1 MSRFRQGLELAG
13 ISWRTIVSDKSLAVF
28 PVLGAISAVAPT
40 AAFVIPG
47 LFLVGADSASAGAG
61 TWIGIVLFVIAA
73 YLAAFVG
80 IFFSVALASC
90 AYRSLQG
97 EDTTVREGIAA
108 ARQRIP
114 QIAGWAA
121 VTTTVN
127 LIIRA
132 IEARF
137 QGVGGAIVA
146 ALGGLAWALVTFL
159 AVPVITFEGT
169 GPWQTLKRSSGLF
182 RQRWGQQVVGL
193 GVTTGVVA
201 LFGVLPGIVA
211 VFFGIALLPGALGI
225 TLIALGALAIIVG
238 SIISATLSQVLAVA
252 LYRFAADGVAV
263 GPFTEAQLN
272 SVVQPRGRRGRR
284 GGDEAPA

>member
-13 ISWRTIVSDKSLAVF
+13 VSWRTIVNDRSLAVF
-28 PVLGAISAVAPT
+28 PVLGAVSAVALT

-47 LFLVGADSASAGAG
+47 LFLVADEAASTAL
-61 TWIGIVLFVIAA
+61 TVTGIVLFAIAA

-90 AYRSLQG
+90 ANRSLQG

-108 ARQRIP
+108 ARERIP
-114 QIAGWAA
+114 QIAGWAL

-127 LIIRA
+127 LILRA

-137 QGVGGAIVA
+137 QGVGGAIVS

-159 AVPVITFEGT
+159 AVPVIAFEGT
-169 GPWQTLKRSSGLF
+169 GPLQTLKRSAGLF
-182 RQRWGQQVVGL
+182 RHRWGQQVVGL

-201 LFGVLPGIVA
+201 LFGILPGVA
-211 VFFGIALLPGALGI
+211 MLFLGIAIAPSIGGFLLI
-225 TLIALGALAIIVG
+225 VIGALAIIVA
-238 SIISATLSQVLAVA
+238 SILSATLSQVLAVA
-252 LYRFAADGVAV
+252 LYRFAAEGIAV
-263 GPFTEAQLN
+263 GPFTEEQLQ
-272 SVVQPRGRRGRR
+272 SVVRPRRGR
-284 GGDEAPA
+284 GKTSPI

>member
-13 ISWRTIVSDKSLAVF
+13 VSWRTVVADRSLAVF
-28 PVLGAISAVAPT
+28 PVLGAISAVALT
-40 AAFVIPG
+40 AAFVVPG
-47 LFLVGADSASAGAG
+47 LFLVADDSMASGG
-61 TWIGIVLFVIAA
+61 WIGIVLFAIAA

-90 AYRSLQG
+90 ADRSLKG

-114 QIAGWAA
+114 QIAGWAL
-121 VTTTVN
+121 VTTTIN
-127 LIIRA
+127 LVLRA

-137 QGVGGAIVA
+137 QGVGGAIVS

-159 AVPVITFEGT
+159 AVPVIAFEGT
-169 GPWQTLKRSSGLF
+169 GPWQTLRRSSGLF

-201 LFGVLPGIVA
+201 LFGVLPGIA
-211 VFFGIALLPGALGI
+211 MLILGIAIAPAVGGFV
-225 TLIALGALAIIVG
+225 LIAIGALAIIIG

-263 GPFTEAQLN
+263 GPFTEAQLQ
-272 SVVQPRGRRGRR
+272 SVVRPRRGA
-284 GGDEAPA
+284 GAPGSI

>member
-13 ISWRTIVSDKSLAVF
+13 VSWRTIVNDRSLAVF
-28 PVLGAISAVAPT
+28 PVLGAISAVALT

-47 LFLVGADSASAGAG
+47 LFLVADEAASTALMV
-61 TWIGIVLFVIAA
+61 TGIVLFAIAA

-108 ARQRIP
+108 ARERIP
-114 QIAGWAA
+114 QIAGWAL

-127 LIIRA
+127 LILRA

-137 QGVGGAIVA
+137 QGVGGAIVSV
-146 ALGGLAWALVTFL
+146 LGGLAWALVTFL
-159 AVPVITFEGT
+159 AVPVIAFEGT
-169 GPWQTLKRSSGLF
+169 GPMQTLKRSAGLF
-182 RQRWGQQVVGL
+182 RHRWGQQVVGL

-201 LFGVLPGIVA
+201 LFGILPGIA
-211 VFFGIALLPGALGI
+211 MLFIGIAIAPSIGGFV
-225 TLIALGALAIIVG
+225 LIVIGALAIIVA
-238 SIISATLSQVLAVA
+238 SILSATLSQVLAVA

-263 GPFTEAQLN
+263 GPFTEEQLQ
-272 SVVQPRGRRGRR
+272 SVVRPRRGR
-284 GGDEAPA
+284 GETSPI

>member
-13 ISWRTIVSDKSLAVF
+13 VSWRTIVNDRSLAVF
-28 PVLGAISAVAPT
+28 PVLGAISAVALT

-47 LFLVGADSASAGAG
+47 LFLVADEAASTALMV
-61 TWIGIVLFVIAA
+61 TGIVLFAIAA

-90 AYRSLQG
+90 ANRSLQG
-97 EDTTVREGIAA
+97 EDTTVRQGIAA
-108 ARQRIP
+108 ARERIP
-114 QIAGWAA
+114 QIAGWAL

-127 LIIRA
+127 LILRA

-137 QGVGGAIVA
+137 QGVGGAIVS

-159 AVPVITFEGT
+159 AVPVIAFEGT
-169 GPWQTLKRSSGLF
+169 GPLQTLKRSSGLF

-201 LFGVLPGIVA
+201 LFGILPGIA
-211 VFFGIALLPGALGI
+211 MLFFGIAIAPSIGGFV
-225 TLIALGALAIIVG
+225 LIVIGALAIIVA
-238 SIISATLSQVLAVA
+238 SILSATLSQVLAVA

-263 GPFTEAQLN
+263 GPFTEEQLK
-272 SVVQPRGRRGRR
+272 SVVRPRRGR
-284 GGDEAPA
+284 GEASPI

>member
-1 MSRFRQGLELAG
+1 M
-13 ISWRTIVSDKSLAVF
+13 SDKSLAAF
-28 PVLGAISAVAPT
+28 PVLGAISATALT

-47 LFLVGADSASAGAG
+47 LFLAVDESASTGLLVLA
-61 TWIGIVLFVIAA
+61 IVLFVIAA

-80 IFFSVALASC
+80 IFFSVALAAC
-90 AYRSLQG
+90 ANRSLQG

-137 QGVGGAIVA
+137 QGVGGAVVA
-146 ALGGLAWALVTFL
+146 AGGGRAWARGSFL
-159 AVPVITFEGT
+159 AVPVFTFEGP
-169 GPWQTLKRSSGLF
+169 GPWQTLRRSSGLF

-201 LFGVLPGIVA
+201 LFGILPGIVM
-211 VFFGIALLPGALGI
+211 VFFGIALLPAAGGI
-225 TLIALGALAIIVG
+225 VLVIIGALAIIVG
-238 SIISATLSQVLAVA
+238 SILSATLSQVLAVA

-263 GPFTEAQLN
+263 GPFTEEQLQA
-272 SVVQPRGRRGRR
+272 VVRPRRRRRGE
-284 GGDEAPA
+284 EAPA

>member
-28 PVLGAISAVAPT
+28 PVLGAVSAVALT

-47 LFLVGADSASAGAG
+47 LFLVSDESMGAG
-61 TWIGIVLFVIAA
+61 GWIGIVLFVIAA

-80 IFFSVALASC
+80 IFFSVALAAC
-90 AYRSLQG
+90 ANRSLQG

-108 ARQRIP
+108 ARERIP

-159 AVPVITFEGT
+159 AVPVIAFEGT
-169 GPWQTLKRSSGLF
+169 GPWQTLRRSSGLF

-211 VFFGIALLPGALGI
+211 VFFGIARLPGAGGI
-225 TLIALGALAIIVG
+225 VLIAIGALAILIA

-263 GPFTEAQLN
+263 GPFTEEQLN
-272 SVVQPRGRRGRR
+272 SVVRPRERGRRGR
-284 GGDEAPA
+284 GEATA

>member
-13 ISWRTIVSDKSLAVF
+13 VSWRTVVADRSLAVF
-28 PVLGAISAVAPT
+28 PVLGAISALALT
-40 AAFVIPG
+40 AAFVVPG
-47 LFLVGADSASAGAG
+47 LFLVADDSMAAGG
-61 TWIGIVLFVIAA
+61 WIGIVLFAIAA

-90 AYRSLQG
+90 ADRSLKG
-97 EDTTVREGIAA
+97 EDTTVRQGIAA
-108 ARQRIP
+108 ARERIP
-114 QIAGWAA
+114 QIAGWAL
-121 VTTTVN
+121 VTTTIN
-127 LIIRA
+127 LILRA

-137 QGVGGAIVA
+137 QGVGGAIVS

-159 AVPVITFEGT
+159 AVPVIAFEGT
-169 GPWQTLKRSSGLF
+169 GPWQTLRRSSGLF

-201 LFGVLPGIVA
+201 LFGVLPGIAMLVL
-211 VFFGIALLPGALGI
+211 GIAIAPAVGGFV
-225 TLIALGALAIIVG
+225 LIAIGALAIIIG

-263 GPFTEAQLN
+263 GPFTEAQLQ
-272 SVVQPRGRRGRR
+272 SVVRPRRGA
-284 GGDEAPA
+284 GAPGSI

>member
-13 ISWRTIVSDKSLAVF
+13 ISWRTIVADRSLAVF
-28 PVLGAISAVAPT
+28 PVLGAISALALT

-47 LFLVGADSASAGAG
+47 LLLLAYDSTSTGLMVL
-61 TWIGIVLFVIAA
+61 GIVLFVIAA

-80 IFFSVALASC
+80 IFFSVALAAC
-90 AYRSLQG
+90 ANRSLQG

-114 QIAGWAA
+114 QIASWAA

-127 LIIRA
+127 IIIRA

-137 QGVGGAIVA
+137 QGVGGAVVA

-169 GPWQTLKRSSGLF
+169 GPWQTLRRSSGLF

-201 LFGVLPGIVA
+201 LFGILPGIVM
-211 VFFGIALLPGALGI
+211 VFFGLALLPSVGGI
-225 TLIALGALAIIVG
+225 VLLVIGVLVIVLG

-263 GPFTEAQLN
+263 GPFTEAQLQ
-272 SVVQPRGRRGRR
+272 SVVRPRKGRRG
-284 GGDEAPA
+284 DEATA

>member
-13 ISWRTIVSDKSLAVF
+13 VSWRTVVADRSLAVF
-28 PVLGAISAVAPT
+28 PVLGAISAVALT
-40 AAFVIPG
+40 AAFVVPG
-47 LFLVGADSASAGAG
+47 LFLVADDSMAAGG
-61 TWIGIVLFVIAA
+61 WIGIVLFAIAA

-90 AYRSLQG
+90 ADRSLKG

-108 ARQRIP
+108 ARTRIP
-114 QIAGWAA
+114 QIAGWAL
-121 VTTTVN
+121 VTTTIN
-127 LIIRA
+127 LVLRA

-137 QGVGGAIVA
+137 QGVGGAIVS

-159 AVPVITFEGT
+159 AVPVIAFEGT
-169 GPWQTLKRSSGLF
+169 GPWQTLRRSSGLF

-201 LFGVLPGIVA
+201 LFGVLPGIA
-211 VFFGIALLPGALGI
+211 MLILGIAIAPAVGGFV
-225 TLIALGALAIIVG
+225 LIAIGALAIIIG

-263 GPFTEAQLN
+263 GPFTEAQLQ
-272 SVVQPRGRRGRR
+272 SVVRPRRGA
-284 GGDEAPA
+284 GAPGSI

>member
-13 ISWRTIVSDKSLAVF
+13 VSWRTIVNDRSLAVF
-28 PVLGAISAVAPT
+28 PVLGAISAVALT
-40 AAFVIPG
+40 AAFLIPG
-47 LFLVGADSASAGAG
+47 LFLVADEAASTALMV
-61 TWIGIVLFVIAA
+61 TGIVLFAIAA

-90 AYRSLQG
+90 ANRSLQG
-97 EDTTVREGIAA
+97 EDTTVRQGIAA
-108 ARQRIP
+108 ARERIP
-114 QIAGWAA
+114 QIAGWAL

-127 LIIRA
+127 LILRA

-137 QGVGGAIVA
+137 QGVGGAIVS

-159 AVPVITFEGT
+159 AVPVIAFEGT
-169 GPWQTLKRSSGLF
+169 GPLQTLKRSSGLF

-201 LFGVLPGIVA
+201 LFGVLPGIA
-211 VFFGIALLPGALGI
+211 MLFFGIAIAPSIGGFV
-225 TLIALGALAIIVG
+225 LIVIGALAIIVA
-238 SIISATLSQVLAVA
+238 SILSATLSQVLAVA

-263 GPFTEAQLN
+263 GPFTEEQLQ
-272 SVVQPRGRRGRR
+272 SVVRPRRGR
-284 GGDEAPA
+284 GEASPI

>member
-13 ISWRTIVSDKSLAVF
+13 ISWRTIVADKSLAVF
-28 PVLGAISAVAPT
+28 PVLGAISAVALT

-47 LFLVGADSASAGAG
+47 LFLVADDSMSAGG
-61 TWIGIVLFVIAA
+61 WIGIVLFVIAA
-73 YLAAFVG
+73 YLAAFAG

-90 AYRSLQG
+90 ANRSLQG

-108 ARQRIP
+108 ARERIP

-137 QGVGGAIVA
+137 QGIGGSIVA

-201 LFGVLPGIVA
+201 LFGILPGIVA
-211 VFFGIALLPGALGI
+211 VFFGIALLPGAGGI
-225 TLIALGALAIIVG
+225 VLVTIGALAIIVG
-238 SIISATLSQVLAVA
+238 SIVSATLSQVLAVA

-284 GGDEAPA
+284 GGQGEAPA

>member
-1 MSRFRQGLELAG
+1 VSRFRQGLELAG
-13 ISWRTIVSDKSLAVF
+13 ISWRTIVADRSLAVF
-28 PVLGAISAVAPT
+28 PVLGAISALALT

-47 LFLVGADSASAGAG
+47 LLLLAYDSTSTGLMVL
-61 TWIGIVLFVIAA
+61 GIVLFVIAA

-80 IFFSVALASC
+80 IFFSVALAAC
-90 AYRSLQG
+90 ANRSLQG

-114 QIAGWAA
+114 QIASWAA

-127 LIIRA
+127 IIIRA

-137 QGVGGAIVA
+137 QGVGGAVVA

-169 GPWQTLKRSSGLF
+169 GPWQTLRRSSGLF

-201 LFGVLPGIVA
+201 LFGILPGIVM
-211 VFFGIALLPGALGI
+211 VFFGIALLPSVGGI
-225 TLIALGALAIIVG
+225 VLLVIGVLAIVLG

-263 GPFTEAQLN
+263 GPFTEAQLQ
-272 SVVQPRGRRGRR
+272 SVVRPRKGRRG
-284 GGDEAPA
+284 DEATA

>member
-28 PVLGAISAVAPT
+28 PVLGAISAVALT

-47 LFLVGADSASAGAG
+47 LFLVSDESMGAG
-61 TWIGIVLFVIAA
+61 GWIGIVLFVIAA

-90 AYRSLQG
+90 ANRSLQG

-169 GPWQTLKRSSGLF
+169 GPWQTLRRSSGLF

-193 GVTTGVVA
+193 GVTTGVIA
-201 LFGVLPGIVA
+201 LFGILPGIVA
-211 VFFGIALLPGALGI
+211 VFFGIALLPGAVGI
-225 TLIALGALAIIVG
+225 VLITLGALAILIG
-238 SIISATLSQVLAVA
+238 SILSATLSQVLAVA

-272 SVVQPRGRRGRR
+272 SVVQPRTRRGRR
-284 GGDEAPA
+284 GKGEATA

>member
-13 ISWRTIVSDKSLAVF
+13 VSWRTIVNDRSLAVF
-28 PVLGAISAVAPT
+28 PVLGAISAVALT

-47 LFLVGADSASAGAG
+47 LFLVADEAASTALMV
-61 TWIGIVLFVIAA
+61 TGIVLFAIAA

-90 AYRSLQG
+90 ANRSLQG
-97 EDTTVREGIAA
+97 EDTTVRQGIAA
-108 ARQRIP
+108 ARERIP
-114 QIAGWAA
+114 QIAGWAL
-121 VTTTVN
+121 VTTTIN
-127 LIIRA
+127 LILRA

-137 QGVGGAIVA
+137 QGVGGAIVS

-159 AVPVITFEGT
+159 AVPVIAFEGT
-169 GPWQTLKRSSGLF
+169 GPLQTLKRSSGLF

-201 LFGVLPGIVA
+201 LFGILPGIA
-211 VFFGIALLPGALGI
+211 MLFFGIAIAPSIGGFV
-225 TLIALGALAIIVG
+225 LIVIGALAIIVA
-238 SIISATLSQVLAVA
+238 SILSATLSQVLAVA

-263 GPFTEAQLN
+263 GPFTEEQLQ
-272 SVVQPRGRRGRR
+272 SVVRPRRGR
-284 GGDEAPA
+284 GEASPI

>member
-28 PVLGAISAVAPT
+28 PVLGAVSAVALT

-47 LFLVGADSASAGAG
+47 LFLVSDESMGAG
-61 TWIGIVLFVIAA
+61 GWIGIVLFVIAA

-80 IFFSVALASC
+80 IFFSVALAAC
-90 AYRSLQG
+90 ANRSLQG

-108 ARQRIP
+108 ARERIP

-159 AVPVITFEGT
+159 AVPVIAFEGT
-169 GPWQTLKRSSGLF
+169 GPWQTLRRSSGLF

-211 VFFGIALLPGALGI
+211 VFFGIAMLPGAGGI
-225 TLIALGALAIIVG
+225 VLIAIGALAILIA

-263 GPFTEAQLN
+263 GPFTEEQLN
-272 SVVQPRGRRGRR
+272 SVVRPRERGRRGR
-284 GGDEAPA
+284 GEATA

>member
-13 ISWRTIVSDKSLAVF
+13 VSWRTIVNDRSLAVF
-28 PVLGAISAVAPT
+28 PVLGAISAVALT

-47 LFLVGADSASAGAG
+47 LFLVADEAASTALMV
-61 TWIGIVLFVIAA
+61 TGIVLFAIAA

-90 AYRSLQG
+90 ANRSLQG
-97 EDTTVREGIAA
+97 EDTTVRQGIAA
-108 ARQRIP
+108 ARERIP
-114 QIAGWAA
+114 QIAGWAL

-127 LIIRA
+127 LILRA

-137 QGVGGAIVA
+137 QGVGGAIVS

-159 AVPVITFEGT
+159 AVPVIAFEGT
-169 GPWQTLKRSSGLF
+169 GPLQTLKRSSGLF

-201 LFGVLPGIVA
+201 LFGILPGIA
-211 VFFGIALLPGALGI
+211 MLFFGIAIAPSIGGFV
-225 TLIALGALAIIVG
+225 LIVIGALAIILA
-238 SIISATLSQVLAVA
+238 SILSATLSQVLAVA

-263 GPFTEAQLN
+263 GPFTEEQLQ
-272 SVVQPRGRRGRR
+272 SVVRPRRGR
-284 GGDEAPA
+284 GEASPI

>member
-13 ISWRTIVSDKSLAVF
+13 VSWRTVVADRSLAVF
-28 PVLGAISAVAPT
+28 PVLGAISAVALT
-40 AAFVIPG
+40 AAFVVPG
-47 LFLVGADSASAGAG
+47 LFLVADGSMAAGG
-61 TWIGIVLFVIAA
+61 WIGIVLFAIAA

-90 AYRSLQG
+90 ADRSLRG

-108 ARQRIP
+108 ARERIP
-114 QIAGWAA
+114 QIAGWAL
-121 VTTTVN
+121 VTTTIN
-127 LIIRA
+127 LILRA

-137 QGVGGAIVA
+137 QGVGGAIVS

-159 AVPVITFEGT
+159 AVPVIAFEGT
-169 GPWQTLKRSSGLF
+169 GPWKTLRRSSGLF
-182 RQRWGQQVVGL
+182 RERWGQQVVGL

-201 LFGVLPGIVA
+201 LFGVLPGILML
-211 VFFGIALLPGALGI
+211 FLGIAIAPAVGGFV
-225 TLIALGALAIIVG
+225 LIAIGVLAIIIG
-238 SIISATLSQVLAVA
+238 SILSATLSQVLAVA

-263 GPFTEAQLN
+263 GPFTEEQLN

-284 GGDEAPA
+284 GRGEATA

>member
-13 ISWRTIVSDKSLAVF
+13 VSWRTIVNDRSLAVF
-28 PVLGAISAVAPT
+28 PVLGAISAVALT

-47 LFLVGADSASAGAG
+47 LFLVADEAASTALMV
-61 TWIGIVLFVIAA
+61 TGIVLFAIAA

-90 AYRSLQG
+90 ANRSLQG
-97 EDTTVREGIAA
+97 EDTTVRQGIAA
-108 ARQRIP
+108 ARERIP
-114 QIAGWAA
+114 QIAGWAL

-127 LIIRA
+127 LILRA

-137 QGVGGAIVA
+137 QGVGGAIVS

-159 AVPVITFEGT
+159 AVPVIAFEGT
-169 GPWQTLKRSSGLF
+169 GPLQTLKRSSGLF

-201 LFGVLPGIVA
+201 LFGILPGIA
-211 VFFGIALLPGALGI
+211 MLFFGIAIAPSIGGFV
-225 TLIALGALAIIVG
+225 LIVIGALAIIVA
-238 SIISATLSQVLAVA
+238 SILSATLSQVLAVA

-263 GPFTEAQLN
+263 GPFTEEQLQ
-272 SVVQPRGRRGRR
+272 SVVRPRRGR
-284 GGDEAPA
+284 GEASPI

>member
-13 ISWRTIVSDKSLAVF
+13 ISWRTIVSDKSLAAF
-28 PVLGAISAVAPT
+28 PVLGAISATALT

-47 LFLVGADSASAGAG
+47 LFLAADDSASTGMLVLA
-61 TWIGIVLFVIAA
+61 IVLFVIAA

-80 IFFSVALASC
+80 IFFSVALAAC
-90 AYRSLQG
+90 ANRSLQG

-137 QGVGGAIVA
+137 QGVGGAVVA

-169 GPWQTLKRSSGLF
+169 GPWQTLRRSSGLF

-193 GVTTGVVA
+193 GVTTGVIA
-201 LFGVLPGIVA
+201 LFGILPGIVA
-211 VFFGIALLPGALGI
+211 VFFGIALLPGAVGI
-225 TLIALGALAIIVG
+225 VLITLGALAILIG
-238 SIISATLSQVLAVA
+238 SILSATLSQVLAVA

-263 GPFTEAQLN
+263 GPFTEEQLN

-284 GGDEAPA
+284 GRGETTA

>member
-13 ISWRTIVSDKSLAVF
+13 VSWRTIVNDRSLAVF
-28 PVLGAISAVAPT
+28 PVLGAISAVALT
-40 AAFVIPG
+40 AAFLIPG
-47 LFLVGADSASAGAG
+47 LFLVADEAASTALMV
-61 TWIGIVLFVIAA
+61 TGIVLFAIAA

-90 AYRSLQG
+90 ANRSLQG
-97 EDTTVREGIAA
+97 EDTTVRQGIAA
-108 ARQRIP
+108 ARERIP
-114 QIAGWAA
+114 QIAGWAL

-127 LIIRA
+127 LILRA

-137 QGVGGAIVA
+137 QGVGGAIVS

-159 AVPVITFEGT
+159 AVPVIAFEGT
-169 GPWQTLKRSSGLF
+169 GPLQTLKRSSGLF

-201 LFGVLPGIVA
+201 LFGVLPGIA
-211 VFFGIALLPGALGI
+211 MLFFGIAIAPSIGGFV
-225 TLIALGALAIIVG
+225 LIVIGALAIIVA
-238 SIISATLSQVLAVA
+238 SILSATLSQVLAVA

-263 GPFTEAQLN
+263 GPFTEAQLQ
-272 SVVQPRGRRGRR
+272 SVVRPRRGR
-284 GGDEAPA
+284 GEASPI

>member
-13 ISWRTIVSDKSLAVF
+13 ISWRTIVADRSLAVF
-28 PVLGAISAVAPT
+28 PVLGGISAVALT

-47 LFLVGADSASAGAG
+47 LILVAGDSASTGMVVA
-61 TWIGIVLFVIAA
+61 GIVLFAIAA

-90 AYRSLQG
+90 ANRSLQG

-108 ARQRIP
+108 ARERIP
-114 QIAGWAA
+114 QIAGWAL

-127 LIIRA
+127 LILRA

-137 QGVGGAIVA
+137 QGVGGAIVS

-159 AVPVITFEGT
+159 AVPVIAFEGT
-169 GPWQTLKRSSGLF
+169 GPVQTLRRSAGLF
-182 RQRWGQQVVGL
+182 RHRWGQQVVGL

-201 LFGVLPGIVA
+201 IFGILPGIVM
-211 VFFGIALLPGALGI
+211 VFFGAALLPAAGGI
-225 TLIALGALAIIVG
+225 VLITIGALAIIIG
-238 SIISATLSQVLAVA
+238 SILSATLSQVLAVA
-252 LYRFAADGVAV
+252 LYRFAAEGVAV
-263 GPFTEAQLN
+263 GPFTEEQLQ
-272 SVVQPRGRRGRR
+272 SVVQPRGRGRR
-284 GGDEAPA
+284 GREAGI